1 MSALRQVL
9 IEYFQ
14 IRAFL
19 YITQLGYQISEY
31 LLFKRLIWEWINLSW
46 NEQEQEQD
54 LNNRIEPFMFVTRSL
69 DEIRFW
75 SRIMKEHSLFL
86 RLGFRADDKQLI
98 MEANQF
104 FQIFERIEQRSH
116 SFTNQTDPE
125 QIRRFN
131 SEVQQAATN
140 IFAFK
145 RKVLGLILSC
155 QLPGANNFPLLVDHI
170 SREANYFRKR
180 LIELNEGKL
189 KPLADAIIKEN
200 VFFLRIMADH
210 AKFIGHLL
218 DPSERKLIDMAR
230 NFSNDFD
237 ELLFQARDLEG
248 MRPHSQTVPLLDQ
261 FLDQNR
267 VSVVS
272 LRDFKKTAR
281 GLIEECK
288 IKSIIHPLLADHV
301 FREAEHFL
309 EIIDMFEAHLT
320 SGPKPR

>member
-1 MSALRQVL
+1 MQ
-9 IEYFQ
+9 
-14 IRAFL
+14 
-19 YITQLGYQISEY
+19 
-31 LLFKRLIWEWINLSW
+31 W
-46 NEQEQEQD
+46 NEELPEA
-54 LNNRIEPFMFVTRSL
+54 NSGTTPFLFVTRSL
-69 DEIRFW
+69 EEIRFW

-86 RLGFRADDKQLI
+86 RLGFRCEDTQLI
-98 MEANQF
+98 NEANQYYYL
-104 FQIFERIEQRSH
+104 FEKIEQQSH
-116 SFTNQTDPE
+116 QLTNQTDPE
-125 QIRRFN
+125 QMRRFN
-131 SEVQQAATN
+131 TEVQIAATN

-145 RKVLGLILSC
+145 RKVLGLILTC

-180 LIELNEGKL
+180 LIELNEGKM
-189 KPLADAIIKEN
+189 KPLADEIIKEN

-218 DPSERKLIDMAR
+218 DPSERKLVDMAR
-230 NFSNDFD
+230 DFSNDFD

-248 MRPHSQTVPLLDQ
+248 MKPQSQTVPLLDQ

-281 GLIEECK
+281 DLIEECK

-309 EIIDMFEAHLT
+309 EIIDMFEAHL
-320 SGPKPR
+320 SGKKQFPS

>member
-1 MSALRQVL
+1 MNWNDPSPDSN
-9 IEYFQ
+9 
-14 IRAFL
+14 IR
-19 YITQLGYQISEY
+19 ITPIA
-31 LLFKRLIWEWINLSW
+31 
-46 NEQEQEQD
+46 
-54 LNNRIEPFMFVTRSL
+54 FVTRSL

-86 RLGFRADDKQLI
+86 RLGFRCEDTQLI
-98 MEANQF
+98 NEANQF
-104 FQIFERIEQRSH
+104 YHLFENIEQRSH
-116 SFTNQTDPE
+116 TLTTQTDPE
-125 QIRRFN
+125 QMRRFN
-131 SEVQQAATN
+131 TEVQLAATN

-145 RKVLGLILSC
+145 RKVLGLILAC
-155 QLPGANNFPLLVDHI
+155 KLPGANNFPLLVDHI

-218 DPSERKLIDMAR
+218 DPSERKLVDIAR

-248 MRPHSQTVPLLDQ
+248 MKPQSQTAPLLDQ

-281 GLIEECK
+281 DLIEECK

-309 EIIDMFEAHLT
+309 EIIDMFEVHLT
-320 SGPKPR
+320 ENKPQPR

>member
-1 MSALRQVL
+1 MYWNDDLENANS
-9 IEYFQ
+9 F
-14 IRAFL
+14 
-19 YITQLGYQISEY
+19 ISPTE
-31 LLFKRLIWEWINLSW
+31 
-46 NEQEQEQD
+46 
-54 LNNRIEPFMFVTRSL
+54 FVERSL
-69 DEIRFW
+69 EEIRFW

-86 RLGFRADDKQLI
+86 RLGFRCEDTQLI
-98 MEANQF
+98 AEANQF
-104 FQIFERIEQRSH
+104 YHIFERIEQQSH
-116 SFTNQTDPE
+116 AFTNQTDPMT
-125 QIRRFN
+125 IRRFN
-131 SEVQQAATN
+131 SEVQIAATN
-140 IFAFK
+140 IYAFK
-145 RKVLGLILSC
+145 RKVLGLILTC

-218 DPSERKLIDMAR
+218 DPSERKLVDMAR
-230 NFSNDFD
+230 DFSNDFD
-237 ELLFQARDLEG
+237 ELLFQARDLDG
-248 MRPHSQTVPLLDQ
+248 MRPYSQTVPLLDQ

-281 GLIEECK
+281 DLIEECK

-301 FREAEHFL
+301 YREADHFL
-309 EIIDMFEAHLT
+309 TIIDMFEAHLT
-320 SGPKPR
+320 GSTA

>member
-1 MSALRQVL
+1 MQGN
-9 IEYFQ
+9 EDFQ
-14 IRAFL
+14 DF
-19 YITQLGYQISEY
+19 
-31 LLFKRLIWEWINLSW
+31 NLESR
-46 NEQEQEQD
+46 D
-54 LNNRIEPFMFVTRSL
+54 SMFVARSL

-86 RLGFRADDKQLI
+86 RLGFRCEDTQLI
-98 MEANQF
+98 EEANQYF
-104 FQIFERIEQRSH
+104 HLFERIEQRSYT
-116 SFTNQTDPE
+116 FTNQTDPQ
-125 QIRRFN
+125 QIKRFN
-131 SEVQQAATN
+131 TEVQQAATG

-145 RKVLGLILSC
+145 RKVLGLILTC
-155 QLPGANNFPLLVDHI
+155 QMPGANNFPLLVDHT

-218 DPSERKLIDMAR
+218 DPSERKLVDMAQD
-230 NFSNDFD
+230 FSNDFD
-237 ELLFQARDLEG
+237 QLVFQAVDLEG
-248 MRPHSQTVPLLDQ
+248 MKPQSQTVPLLDQ

-281 GLIEECK
+281 DLIEECK

-301 FREAEHFL
+301 FREAERFL
-309 EIIDMFEAHLT
+309 AIIDMFEAHLT
-320 SGPKPR
+320 DGKPKPKF